1 MSLANPPQT
10 TVDLRTEV
18 PPGWQVSGLSAPKF
32 DGVNFYRTL
41 QPVSELR
48 FTTSEPRYIWFT
60 HQLFSPEQAV
70 QSRVTLDGQVV
81 AQPVFPAGQFIT
93 LYPGGF
99 AQAGPH
105 VLRFEQ
111 RCAAACTIRQYYAG
125 VKLVAPPAARREVG
139 LGATRWTLDT
149 VQPALP
155 ISGLSGVQFD
165 GNNFF
170 REINTL
176 SAASLNVPV
185 GQQASELQTYTFSNS
200 GDYRLIW
207 KTAAGQSLTPRLRQ
221 DKPFWPKNQLTE
233 QSVALL
239 GKPTNK
245 LSVQVECKG
254 GGTACLP
261 VRLYWTELTSLAVPG
276 GLSDLSPANLGGSIL
291 VFGLLLTLFALLLR
305 PARAIR

>member
-10 TVDLRTEV
+10 AIDLRTEV
-18 PPGWQVSGLSAPKF
+18 LPGWQVSGLSEPKF
-32 DGVNFYRTL
+32 DGVNFYRTP
-41 QPVSELR
+41 QAISEIR
-48 FTTSEPRYIWFT
+48 FNTPGPRFVAFIY
-60 HQLFSPEQAV
+60 QLFSPEQAV
-70 QSRVTLDGQVV
+70 QARVTLDGQLV
-81 AQPVFPAGQFIT
+81 AQPVFPAGQFST
-93 LYPGGF
+93 VFPGAF
-99 AQAGPH
+99 AQAGMH
-105 VLRFEQ
+105 VLRLEQ
-111 RCAAACTIRQYYAG
+111 SCAAACPINQYYAG
-125 VKLVAPPAARREVG
+125 VKLVTVPAARREVG

-155 ISGLSGVQFD
+155 ISGLSGIQFD

-185 GQQASELQTYTFSNS
+185 GQRASELQTYTLSGS

-207 KTAAGQSLTPRLRQ
+207 KAAGQSLRPRLRQ
-221 DKPFWPKNQLTE
+221 DKPFWPKDQLTE